1 MRGVALG
8 LLIACVTSLNVTI
21 AIVTKLGDSIAG
33 VASSFTETD
42 VSVLS
47 EFGAGLSLPI
57 MEDSSGVA
65 ENIRLFKI
73 IVSILI
79 LILVWGVSVISNR
92 LRGGGNTTALGQSI
106 QLLWVAGIASYIT
119 SLILSMASSIFNV

>member
-33 VASSFTETD
+33 VALDLADTGPT
-42 VSVLS
+42 VLA

-57 MEDSSGVA
+57 MKDASGVE

-79 LILVWGVSVISNR
+79 LILVWAVSIISNR
-92 LRGGGNTTALGQSI
+92 LRGGGKATALGQAI
-106 QLLWVAGIASYIT
+106 QLLWVAGIASYVT
-119 SLILSMASSIFNV
+119 SLILSAASSMFNV

>member
-33 VASSFTETD
+33 VASSFTDTD

-57 MEDSSGVA
+57 MEDSSGVE
-65 ENIRLFKI
+65 EN
-73 IVSILI
+73 SQ
-79 LILVWGVSVISNR
+79 GS
-92 LRGGGNTTALGQSI
+92 T
-106 QLLWVAGIASYIT
+106 
-119 SLILSMASSIFNV
+119 FN